1 MKEYYLNMKLR
12 VVAVNKSK
20 TFQFDRTVF
29 GHGFSIMGYLPL
41 PKIQLTSDNSRQA
54 NPSSD
59 IPKKQ

>member
-1 MKEYYLNMKLR
+1 MKLR

-29 GHGFSIMGYLPL
+29 GHGFSIIGYLPL

-59 IPKKQ
+59 IQKKQ